1 VELTRTEVVASEFAR
16 MELAWAE
23 NRRKRKKRA
32 LASYHQGLRGEI
44 EESPLF

>member
-1 VELTRTEVVASEFAR
+1 VEFTRTEVASAELGR

-23 NRRKRKKRA
+23 NRRRRKKRTV
-32 LASYHQGLRGEI
+32 ASFHQGLRGEI